1 MLQIFIDPA
10 MSSTGIF
17 AIRDESHFLFFNPRI
32 KFKAGA
38 TLPLKYRNVK
48 IMLSLITETLS
59 RLLTEGEETE
69 IYVEQT
75 FVGRNPS
82 GMELSGLNFLLIDR
96 ILRLFKTKLY
106 GAGTLFMVSP
116 HMISGKDKKAKRE
129 RKDRKTFAI
138 EQFAELY
145 ATTKNPQVFGRETLS
160 FAGHDDVAT
169 AFLFW
174 FYIFGPGKEEK
185 AKNQPTLMEIPLEY
199 YENSM
204 TTGDQDDGQD

>member
-1 MLQIFIDPA
+1 MIQIFIDPA

-17 AIRDESHFLFFNPRI
+17 AVRDESQFFFFNPRI
-32 KFKAGA
+32 SFKAGA

-48 IMLSLITETLS
+48 IMLSLVNEILS
-59 RLLTEGEETE
+59 RLLVEGEETE

-82 GMELSGLNFLLIDR
+82 GLELSGLSFLLIDR

-106 GAGTLFMVSP
+106 GAGSLRMISSG
-116 HMISGKDKKAKRE
+116 MISGKDKKAKRE
-129 RKDRKTFAI
+129 RKERKTFAI
-138 EQFAELY
+138 EQFAQLY
-145 ATTKNPQVFGRETLS
+145 ATTKDPKVFGRETLS

-174 FYIFGPGKEEK
+174 FYLFGPGKEEK
-185 AKNQPTLMEIPLEY
+185 PKNQPVLLEIPLEY

-204 TTGDQDDGQD
+204 TTGDDDGQE